1 MKKEWQGFLPYCV
14 IPKMLREPIGCGAQI
29 FEIFIIH
36 HLGDMK
42 QLYSVNTPRMR
53 WLCREKAKGIKEN
66 CRKIEGIRK
75 TTGEKQD
82 SCTDIYM
89 QGTTGFPVLFT
100 WSPFGLFFFASGA
113 RQRAPFTFLNNNNVY
128 MALDKTIPFPC
139 GADEKEEEEERRYE
153 TK

>member
-53 WLCREKAKGIKEN
+53 WLCKEKAKGIKEN

-75 TTGEKQD
+75 TTREKQD
-82 SCTDIYM
+82 SWTDIYM

-100 WSPFGLFFFASGA
+100 WSPFGLFFCASGA
-113 RQRAPFTFLNNNNVY
+113 RQRAPFTLLNNNNVY
-128 MALDKTIPFPC
+128 GSRWNYSFSLC
-139 GADEKEEEEERRYE
+139 GWKRRRATTE
-153 TK
+153 IWN